1 MKSLNFSLKTIS
13 RFSSYLSGRQHYMR
27 FNGEQSDMLE
37 TSFGVLQ
44 GSLMGPTL
52 FLIYINDL
60 LQQLPPD
67 SVTAYADDVTH
78 FASGDS
84 IGDAAT
90 SLQHLVDAVGV

>member
-1 MKSLNFSLKTIS
+1 MKSLNFSLKTVS
-13 RFSSYLSGRQHYMR
+13 WFSLYLSGRRHYVR
-27 FNGEQSDMLE
+27 FNGEQSVMLV

-44 GSLMGPTL
+44 GSLIGPTL

-67 SVTAYADDVTH
+67 SVTAYADDVTL
-78 FASGDS
+78 FAFGDS

-90 SLQHLVDAVGV
+90 S